1 MGGKHSCFQPVS
13 CTRITIV
20 YPTSPGHRDPSVAAN
35 ILTDAVVST
44 LGLPSNYIFQLW
56 GIEPPSEAAFSSQSQ
71 ATGPPSPSPSVPSP
85 FVCVFTPLGHLFFFF
100 PFCLHIL
107 NSILEAG
114 IARQGFCPTP
124 PLVLSVPR
132 MRGHCQV
139 DKVFQIPGSNCFI
152 SRNEEKGHK
161 NRNLGS
167 NVIASF
173 SVCKYLLSF
182 CWSDTFHLHALA
194 SPRCSPFRYAR
205 LSCRAGGAAKQRH

>member
-1 MGGKHSCFQPVS
+1 MKLLSVASPRPLVPPPPPCVSLLHLCVSSHPLGIMGGEE
-13 CTRITIV
+13 
-20 YPTSPGHRDPSVAAN
+20 N
-35 ILTDAVVST
+35 L
-44 LGLPSNYIFQLW
+44 L
-56 GIEPPSEAAFSSQSQ
+56 
-71 ATGPPSPSPSVPSP
+71 
-85 FVCVFTPLGHLFFFF
+85 F

-107 NSILEAG
+107 KSILEAG

-124 PLVLSVPR
+124 PLALSVPR

-152 SRNEEKGHK
+152 SRNEEKGDQ

-205 LSCRAGGAAKQRH
+205 LSCRAGCSQAEALTGKIPTKGE